1 MLVLDTDHLSALQRG
16 GPQARQLEARLL
28 AATGEEIAITI
39 VNVEEQLRGWLSEIH
54 GKRNPHSLISAY
66 YRLRSLILFF
76 NAWPVLP
83 FNEAA
88 ANELSRLQSLRLP
101 HVGGQDLRIAAIV
114 LSHKARL
121 LSANLRHFNLVPGL
135 IVEDWLTEC

>member
-39 VNVEEQLRGWLSEIH
+39 VSVEEQLRGWLSEIH
-54 GKRNPHSLISAY
+54 GKRNP
-66 YRLRSLILFF
+66 RSLIPAYEQLRKLVLFF
-76 NAWPVLP
+76 NAWSVLP
-83 FNEAA
+83 FDEMTATEYN
-88 ANELSRLQSLRLP
+88 RLQSLRLP
-101 HVGGQDLRIAAIV
+101 RIGVKDLRIAAIV
-114 LSHKARL
+114 LSRKTTL

-135 IVEDWLTEC
+135 IVKDWLTE